1 MALHGNRET
10 LPVAVSSTP
19 TRFRAKRQG
28 PSEETPLSRLD
39 PMNDSRSRTVDEV
52 APSASD
58 DSRPTGFGRIVP
70 YVRIM
75 RIDHWFKNV
84 FVLPGIVVAISS
96 QESVEWPDLTRNVI
110 LGMAAVCIIASSNY
124 VINEV
129 LDAPFDLHHPVKRN
143 RPVPSGLID
152 IRIAYVQWIVL
163 MLIGLG
169 LGTLVSLP
177 MTLSLA
183 GLWIA
188 GCVYNIPPVRT
199 KDVPYLDV
207 LTESINNPLRMLIG
221 WYMVP
226 DSPVPP
232 VSLLISYWM
241 IGCFFMGLKRFAE
254 YRDMADHR
262 DEQIR
267 YRRSF
272 AVYTEQRLLVSIMF
286 YASAAML
293 FFGAFVQR
301 YRIELIL
308 SFPLVAL
315 IMAIYFRL
323 AFQSASPVENPEK
336 LYRERGLMA
345 AVLTC
350 SVLMVVLLF
359 VNIPA
364 LVDMFPMSAWNR

>member
-1 MALHGNRET
+1 MNE
-10 LPVAVSSTP
+10 
-19 TRFRAKRQG
+19 
-28 PSEETPLSRLD
+28 SRD
-39 PMNDSRSRTVDEV
+39 EAVDEV
-52 APSASD
+52 APATSNGP
-58 DSRPTGFGRIVP
+58 RPTGFARVVP

-75 RIDHWFKNV
+75 RVDHWFKNV

-110 LGMAAVCIIASSNY
+110 VGMIAVCIIASSNY

-129 LDAPFDLHHPVKRN
+129 LDAPFDQHHPVKQH
-143 RPVPSGLID
+143 RPVPSGLVD
-152 IRIAYVQWIVL
+152 VRLACVQWIVL

-169 LGTLVSLP
+169 LGALVSLP
-177 MTLSLA
+177 MTLALA

-188 GCVYNIPPVRT
+188 GCAYNIPPVRT

-226 DSPVPP
+226 NSPTPP

-254 YRDMADHR
+254 YRDMADRR

-272 AVYTEQRLLVSIMF
+272 AVYTEQSLLVSIMF
-286 YASAAML
+286 YASSAML

-323 AFQSASPVENPEK
+323 AFQSASPVEHPEK
-336 LYRERGLMA
+336 LYREKGLML
-345 AVLTC
+345 AVVGC
-350 SVLMVVLLF
+350 STLMVVLLF

-364 LVDMFPMSAWNR
+364 LADMFPMSAWNR

>member
-1 MALHGNRET
+1 MTTSAPPNNTTSGGHG
-10 LPVAVSSTP
+10 L
-19 TRFRAKRQG
+19 
-28 PSEETPLSRLD
+28 L
-39 PMNDSRSRTVDEV
+39 
-52 APSASD
+52 
-58 DSRPTGFGRIVP
+58 P

-75 RIDHWFKNV
+75 RVDHWFKNV

-96 QESVEWPDLTRNVI
+96 QDHVEWSQFARNAV
-110 LGMAAVCIIASSNY
+110 LGMAAVCLIASSNY

-129 LDAPFDLHHPVKRN
+129 LDAPFDRHHPIKRF
-143 RPVPSGLID
+143 RPVPSGLVNIK
-152 IRIAYVQWIVL
+152 IAYAEWLLL
-163 MLIGLG
+163 MVIGLA
-169 LGTLVSLP
+169 LGALVSLP
-177 MTLSLA
+177 LTLSLA
-183 GLWIA
+183 GLWLA
-188 GCVYNIPPVRT
+188 GCAYNIPPVRT

-221 WYMVP
+221 WYIVP
-226 DSPVPP
+226 NSPVPP

-254 YRDMADHR
+254 YRDMADQR
-262 DEQIR
+262 EEQIR
-267 YRRSF
+267 YRKSF
-272 AVYTEQRLLVSIMF
+272 AVYTEERLLVSIMF

-315 IMAIYFRL
+315 IMAIYFKL
-323 AFQSASPVENPEK
+323 AFRSSSPVEHPEK
-336 LYRERGLMA
+336 LYKEHGLML
-345 AVLTC
+345 AVTSC

-359 VNIPA
+359 INIPV